1 MVILHIKHGDASQ
14 FLYETSTSTSIQQ
27 LLEEIL
33 NIYNGRLK
41 VYRVMAEMEEL
52 AKHGTFLPP
61 DMLGLTDEQVEE
73 LKLRDDQGER
83 CKPSGYIENK
93 DPIGRR
99 NGYQPPIKMQ
109 DLIKTTIEEVK
120 NKISKTL
127 VERNQCLTEA
137 VVQEALSLLRGC
149 IMIVYPMNLP
159 THDPIRLEFEN
170 REDLTG
176 TQASKEVIEPSMGA
190 LWFAGKAMH
199 RDKFVRDF
207 LGKNEKCKAI
217 VKISKIG
224 SGAPSR
230 EPVMNEEEKK
240 QLMLHYYRK
249 QEEMKL
255 LESDTDEAF
264 RNSDWADNTS
274 LRKNLLGLNRISW
287 KPR

>member
-1 MVILHIKHGDASQ
+1 MVILHVKHGDASQ

-137 VVQEALSLLRGC
+137 VVQEGKGFGF
-149 IMIVYPMNLP
+149 
-159 THDPIRLEFEN
+159 DP
-170 REDLTG
+170 
-176 TQASKEVIEPSMGA
+176 
-190 LWFAGKAMH
+190 
-199 RDKFVRDF
+199 
-207 LGKNEKCKAI
+207 
-217 VKISKIG
+217 
-224 SGAPSR
+224 
-230 EPVMNEEEKK
+230 
-240 QLMLHYYRK
+240 
-249 QEEMKL
+249 
-255 LESDTDEAF
+255 
-264 RNSDWADNTS
+264 
-274 LRKNLLGLNRISW
+274 
-287 KPR
+287 